1 MVTEKDVVNIKQE
14 LYELSEQYL
23 EELTKIQQIQVTPA
37 NIDIANILISS
48 LQLQVKMANVFA
60 NFVLSLEQKG
70 II

>member
-1 MVTEKDVVNIKQE
+1 MVTEKDVVNTKQE

-23 EELTKIQQIQVTPA
+23 EALTKMQQIHATSG
-37 NIDIANILISS
+37 NIDITNVLISS
-48 LQLQVKMANVFA
+48 LQLQVKMATVFT